1 MECVFAKTEVYEQLG
16 EPIFHFLF
24 TGNSQDFLKKAS
36 FFIELGL
43 FEQKNGKLCKKL
55 IKTLAPALSHH

>member
-16 EPIFHFLF
+16 EPIFSLFIHRKF
-24 TGNSQDFLKKAS
+24 TGFSQKTS

-43 FEQKNGKLCKKL
+43 FEQKN
-55 IKTLAPALSHH
+55 

>member
-43 FEQKNGKLCKKL
+43 FEQKKLKIGIFTFSVFFL
-55 IKTLAPALSHH
+55 PDFT